1 MTRYYVSTLLAL
13 CISCTADTDV
23 TRSALTANSSGEC
36 VQKDVGSSDLFTS
49 AFGSFTKDNPNN
61 CVNNPAICEGLGLG
75 FFCKADSGCCTS
87 GDSGACNKTPDCTT
101 NTKAVCIERAC
112 VPCKAD
118 TECAEWATARRDSRS
133 LCVSGVCKECR
144 GTTDCKDPAKPVCDT
159 MVGSDTINSCY
170 ACRQDTDCPLSNV
183 CKKDEAISDTQMALG
198 SCLQNTEIAY
208 VNNTVACSA
217 SGPGTVAMPYC
228 ELNDAVQKG
237 GKAYIQ
243 ITGSATP
250 YKPLVAAG
258 GTVRVVILG
267 PGRDSAQPA
276 IIQGLDVSAG
286 ASVTLRGV
294 QVVVPGMS
302 GIAVKCGAAGTVY
315 LREVFIKESLEGV
328 NADCTRFWMESS
340 RVQLAARNGIN
351 ILGNTIYRIVN
362 SVVMYSGG
370 VAANHGVSLGGSSN
384 GYFAFNTVTG
394 NLRGVT
400 CTAGQ
405 RLSDSVISTNQL
417 AQVEGN
423 CVESRVEK
431 AAVVMSGSGASP
443 MDPTLTQDTCCVD
456 KASQAQVDAD
466 LKLVMPAQISVKD
479 DYLRSARPKGAGFD
493 IGHKELR

>member
-1 MTRYYVSTLLAL
+1 MKKPLWLAAIAL
-13 CISCTADTDV
+13 SAACNANVDTK
-23 TRSALTANSSGEC
+23 TSALTANSSGEC
-36 VQKDVGSSDLFTS
+36 VQKDVGESDS
-49 AFGSFTKDNPNN
+49 AVSIWGGFVKDNPNN
-61 CVNNPAICEGLGLG
+61 CANNPAICENMGLG
-75 FFCKADSGCCTS
+75 FICKMDSGCCTS
-87 GDSGACNKTPDCTT
+87 SDSGACNKTPDCT
-101 NTKAVCIERAC
+101 NNAKAVCIERAC

-118 TECAEWATARRDSRS
+118 AECTEWATARRDSRN
-133 LCVSGVCKECR
+133 LCISGVCKECR

-159 MVGSDTINSCY
+159 MIGSDTINSCY

-217 SGPGTVAMPYC
+217 AGPGTVAMPFC

-237 GKAYIQ
+237 GKAFIQ
-243 ITGSATP
+243 ITGSASV

-258 GTVRVVILG
+258 GGVRVVILG

-294 QVVVPGMS
+294 QVAVPGGS
-302 GIAVKCGAAGTVY
+302 GTAVKCGPSGTVY
-315 LREVFIKESLEGV
+315 LREVFIKDSNEGV

-370 VAANHGVSLGGSSN
+370 AAAQHGVSLGGSSN

-394 NLRGVT
+394 NIRGVT
-400 CTAGQ
+400 CSAGQ
-405 RLSDSVISTNQL
+405 RLSDSVISTNQN

-431 AAVVMSGSGASP
+431 AVVVMSGSGASP
-443 MDPTLTQDTCCVD
+443 ADPTLTQDTCCVD
-456 KASQAQVDAD
+456 KASQTQVDAD

>member
-13 CISCTADTDV
+13 CISCTADTDI
-23 TRSALTANSSGEC
+23 TRSALTANASWEC
-36 VQKDVGSSDLFTS
+36 VQKDIGSSDLFTS
-49 AFGSFTKDNPNN
+49 IFGSFTKDNPNN
-61 CVNNPAICEGLGLG
+61 CVNNPAICESLGLG
-75 FFCKADSGCCTS
+75 FICKADSGCCTN
-87 GDSGACNKTPDCTT
+87 GESGACNKTPDCTS
-101 NTKAVCIERAC
+101 NAKAVCIERAC

-118 TECAEWATARRDSRS
+118 AECAEWASARRDSRN
-133 LCVSGVCKECR
+133 LCISGVCKECR
-144 GTTDCKDPAKPVCDT
+144 GTADCKDSAKPVCD
-159 MVGSDTINSCY
+159 MMIGSDTINSCY
-170 ACRQDTDCPLSNV
+170 SCREDTNCPLSNV
-183 CKKDEAISDTQMALG
+183 CKKDEAISDTQIALG
-198 SCLQNTEIAY
+198 SCLQNNEIAY

-217 SGPGTVAMPYC
+217 AGPGTVAMPFC

-258 GTVRVVILG
+258 GSARVVILG

-276 IIQGLDVSAG
+276 TIQGLDVSAG

-294 QVVVPGMS
+294 QVAVVG
-302 GIAVKCGAAGTVY
+302 GNFIAVKCGPSGTVY
-315 LREVFIKESLEGV
+315 LREVFIKDSNEGV

-340 RVQLAARNGIN
+340 RVQLAGKNGIN
-351 ILGNTIYRIVN
+351 ISGNTIYRIVN
-362 SVVMYSGG
+362 SVVMYSGS
-370 VAANHGVSLGGSSN
+370 VVYPHGVSLGGSSA

-394 NLRGVT
+394 NGKGVM
-400 CTAGQ
+400 CSAGQ
-405 RLSDSVISTNQL
+405 RLSDSVISTNQS

-431 AAVVMSGSGASP
+431 AVAVMSGSVASP

-456 KASQAQVDAD
+456 KASQTQVDAD